1 MEALCV
7 CILHGMPLESRELLQ
22 ALASVGLTWGY
33 MQYFAD
39 EYPLQVGPGANSSE
53 AGHSSSSL
61 FTRAIEYPTI
71 SDIGC
76 GVFFAGYLT
85 PTFEIY

>member
-1 MEALCV
+1 
-7 CILHGMPLESRELLQ
+7 MPLESRELLQ

-53 AGHSSSSL
+53 AAHSSSSL

-76 GVFFAGYLT
+76 LAGFFRNLT
-85 PTFEIY
+85 PTFELH